1 MPVFP
6 ALGKGADSIAN
17 MSNYV
22 KISRKILEWGWYRDE
37 HTKSLFLHCLLKA
50 NWKDGEFKGIV
61 IKRGQFA
68 TSIPKLQVELELTS
82 NEVRTAIKHLKSTG
96 EITVRSYSK
105 FSVITVVKYDSYQCE
120 SQAESQADNSHTTDK
135 AQPINSLL
143 TTIEEGKKNK
153 KERKENIS
161 NSVRFTPPS
170 LEEVQDY
177 CKSRRNGL
185 DAQAFVDF
193 YSSKGWMIGKN
204 KMKDWK
210 AAVRTWERKSQTR
223 QEETAKH
230 DRISEVDSW

>member
-1 MPVFP
+1 M
-6 ALGKGADSIAN
+6 
-17 MSNYV
+17 
-22 KISRKILEWGWYRDE
+22 
-37 HTKSLFLHCLLKA
+37 
-50 NWKDGEFKGIV
+50 

-120 SQAESQADNSHTTDK
+120 SQAESQSDNSHTTDK

-153 KERKENIS
+153 KERKENKS
-161 NSVRFTPPS
+161 NSVRFIPPS

-177 CKSRRNGL
+177 CKSRCNGL

>member
-1 MPVFP
+1 M
-6 ALGKGADSIAN
+6 
-17 MSNYV
+17 
-22 KISRKILEWGWYRDE
+22 
-37 HTKSLFLHCLLKA
+37 
-50 NWKDGEFKGIV
+50 

-120 SQAESQADNSHTTDK
+120 SQAESQSDNSHTTDK

-153 KERKENIS
+153 KEKKENKS
-161 NSVRFTPPS
+161 NSVRFIPPS

-177 CKSRRNGL
+177 CKSRCNGL
-185 DAQAFVDF
+185 DA
-193 YSSKGWMIGKN
+193 KPL
-204 KMKDWK
+204 
-210 AAVRTWERKSQTR
+210 
-223 QEETAKH
+223 
-230 DRISEVDSW
+230 

>member
-1 MPVFP
+1 
-6 ALGKGADSIAN
+6 
-17 MSNYV
+17 MSNYIKV
-22 KISRKILEWGWYRDE
+22 SRKLLDWGWYRDE
-37 HTKSLFLHCLLKA
+37 HTKSLFLQCLHKA
-50 NWKDGEFKGIV
+50 NWKDGEFRGIV
-61 IKRGQFA
+61 IKRGQFV

-105 FSVITVVKYDSYQCE
+105 FSVFTVVKYNSYQCE
-120 SQAESQADNSHTTDK
+120 SQAEAQADNSHGTDI

-153 KERKENIS
+153 KERRENIN
-161 NSVRFTPPS
+161 NSVRFEPPS
-170 LEEVQDY
+170 LEAVQDY
-177 CKSRRNGL
+177 CESRTNRV

-223 QEETAKH
+223 QEETAKL
-230 DRISEVDSW
+230 DRISEVDNW